1 MAVDRYTKSV
11 LTIIA
16 IALTLIALS
25 SWLGSPLR
33 REIFGPVPAEAQ
45 GSTPQFENTIPKAW
59 GKVIGYSPGNVLLEA
74 PDGVLREVDIRG
86 SGPEYPKVKVLARWN

>member
-1 MAVDRYTKSV
+1 MTVDRYTKGV

-16 IALTLIALS
+16 IALILMTLGP
-25 SWLGSPLR
+25 WLDSPLW
-33 REIFGPVPAEAQ
+33 REIFGPAPAEAQ
-45 GSTPQFENTIPKAW
+45 GSIPQFENTIPKAW
-59 GKVIGYSPGNVLLEA
+59 GKVIGYSPGNILLEA